1 MAGEVIYQTAR
12 GLLLYGRQLREGNLT
27 RKRFFDEIDPNE
39 GAWRGASEG
48 IGSVAKTPGLRFFD
62 SKRQSLAFGPGA
74 GLALGVS
81 IGSQSLR
88 AALVDA
94 NGELHH
100 RYEAERMPDQLELE
114 PGELLDRMR
123 DGVAE
128 VLSRAL
134 NDKALLVDGALPF
147 LGVSTAWP
155 APVTRDKRTVGYALR
170 HDLWR
175 HGQRLDEMVA
185 THLSLD
191 PQLSNAINDAAAAAV
206 GVADLQTNE
215 IRHLDQPFPRL
226 SMVLRLAGGVGG
238 STIVVEAPTEE
249 PGRGISSGF
258 PTSILTGGVDHL
270 SGEIGHIP
278 VELQLVHDLN
288 KTKTRGL
295 SVLKPLPC
303 SCTTDEER
311 SRSHLEAFASAGALA
326 RRIDAK
332 APLAEVA
339 ARILKEP
346 DKPAHTKALQD
357 VGELIAASLAG
368 PVAVFNPATLVLTGA
383 MAVPEVE
390 KSVRIGLERVRV
402 FGSLPEVSVLDEDEN
417 KFIGVKGAGL
427 VVLRRKIFRRFHK
440 ILGVPK
446 KSLQA
451 SVRNATAP
459 LTEIPWS
466 GT

>member
-1 MAGEVIYQTAR
+1 
-12 GLLLYGRQLREGNLT
+12 
-27 RKRFFDEIDPNE
+27 
-39 GAWRGASEG
+39 
-48 IGSVAKTPGLRFFD
+48 
-62 SKRQSLAFGPGA
+62 
-74 GLALGVS
+74 
-81 IGSQSLR
+81 
-88 AALVDA
+88 
-94 NGELHH
+94 
-100 RYEAERMPDQLELE
+100 
-114 PGELLDRMR
+114 
-123 DGVAE
+123 
-128 VLSRAL
+128 
-134 NDKALLVDGALPF
+134 
-147 LGVSTAWP
+147 
-155 APVTRDKRTVGYALR
+155 
-170 HDLWR
+170 
-175 HGQRLDEMVA
+175 
-185 THLSLD
+185 
-191 PQLSNAINDAAAAAV
+191 
-206 GVADLQTNE
+206 
-215 IRHLDQPFPRL
+215 
-226 SMVLRLAGGVGG
+226 MVLRLAGGVGG

-332 APLAEVA
+332 APLAEGGRPDPQGTRQ
-339 ARILKEP
+339 ARPHKSATGRRRA
-346 DKPAHTKALQD
+346 DRR
-357 VGELIAASLAG
+357 LAG
-368 PVAVFNPATLVLTGA
+368 RSRRRFNPATLVLTGA

-466 GT
+466 ST

>member
-27 RKRFFDEIDPNE
+27 RKRFFEEIDPKD
-39 GAWRGASEG
+39 GAFRVASDE

-74 GLALGVS
+74 GLVLGVS
-81 IGSQSLR
+81 LGSQSLR
-88 AALVDA
+88 VALVDA

-100 RYEAERMPDQLELE
+100 KYEGERMPDQLELE
-114 PGELLDRMR
+114 PEELLDRMR
-123 DGVAE
+123 AGAAE
-128 VLSRAL
+128 VLGKAL
-134 NDKALLVDGALPF
+134 EDKALLVNGALPF

-155 APVTRDKRTVGYALR
+155 APVTRDKHTVGYALR

-185 THLSLD
+185 AHLSLD
-191 PQLSNAINDAAAAAV
+191 LRLSNAINDAAAAAI
-206 GVADLQTNE
+206 GVAHLQTNE
-215 IRHLDQPFPRL
+215 PQHLDQTFPRL
-226 SMVLRLAGGVGG
+226 AMVLRLAGGIGG

-270 SGEIGHIP
+270 SGEIGHVP
-278 VELQLVHDLN
+278 VELQLVAELN

-295 SVLKPLPC
+295 GALKPLPC
-303 SCTTDEER
+303 SCTTDEDR

-326 RRIDAK
+326 QRIDRK

-339 ARILKEP
+339 ARILDEP
-346 DKPAHTKALQD
+346 EKPAHKKALQD
-357 VGELIAASLAG
+357 VGALIAASLAG

-390 KSVRIGLERVRV
+390 KSVRSGLSKVRV
-402 FGSLPEVSVLDEDEN
+402 FGSLPEVSVLDDEEN
-417 KFIGVKGAGL
+417 KFIGVKGAGM
-427 VVLRRKIFRRFHK
+427 VVLRRKIFRRFPE

-446 KSLQA
+446 KSLKA
-451 SVRNATAP
+451 SVRNATVP
-459 LTEIPWS
+459 LTELPW
-466 GT
+466 